1 MIAVRV
7 HGFGDAGVLI
17 CEEVPLPQPDGDQ
30 VRVKIEAAGVN
41 FVDIYERK
49 GLYPLSLPATAGK
62 EGAGTVDA
70 VGPNVEKLRV
80 GDRVAFAMSRGS
92 YAEYAL
98 VPTEQAVPLPAEA
111 GLRTGAAAMLQ
122 GLTAHYLCTSTFA
135 LSSGHTALIHAAAGG
150 VGRLLV
156 QMAHRRGARVIATVS
171 TAEKA
176 ELARQAG
183 ADEVI
188 LYTRENFETRTSE
201 LTGGSGVNV
210 VYDSVGQATFEKSLR
225 CLEPRGYLVLYGEA
239 SGPVA
244 AFDPQILNKLGSL
257 FLTRPTLGHYVAT
270 REELLRRSR
279 ELFDWIQS
287 GELEVRIDETFALE
301 EAADAHRY
309 MEARKT
315 RGKILLLP

>member
-98 VPTEQAVPLPAEA
+98 VPTEQAVPLPAEV

>member
-1 MIAVRV
+1 MRAVRV
-7 HGFGDAGVLI
+7 HGFGDADVLT
-17 CEEVPLPQPDGDQ
+17 CEEVPQQQPGGDQ
-30 VRVKIEAAGVN
+30 VLVKIEAAGVN

-49 GLYPLSLPATAGK
+49 GLYPLTLPAIAGK
-62 EGAGTVDA
+62 EGAGTIEA
-70 VGPNVEKLRV
+70 VGSNVEAFAP
-80 GDRVAFAMSRGS
+80 GDRVGFAMSRGS

-98 VPTEQAVPLPAEA
+98 AEAAQVVPLPAEIET
-111 GLRTGAAAMLQ
+111 RTAAAVMLQ
-122 GLTAHYLCTSTFA
+122 GLTAHYLCTGTFP

-156 QMAHRRGARVIATVS
+156 QMAHRLGARIIGTVS
-171 TAEKA
+171 TEEKA
-176 ELARQAG
+176 ELAKKAG

-188 LYTRENFETRTSE
+188 LYTREDFEQRTSD
-201 LTGGSGVNV
+201 LTGGEGVEV

-225 CLEPRGYLVLYGEA
+225 CLKTRGYLVLYGQA
-239 SGPVA
+239 SGPVQ
-244 AFDPQILNKLGSL
+244 AFDPQILNKQGSL

-279 ELFDWIQS
+279 ELFDWIKS
-287 GELEVRIDETFALE
+287 GQVEVRIDKTFAF
-301 EAADAHRY
+301 EAAGDAHRY

>member
-98 VPTEQAVPLPAEA
+98 VPTEQAVPLPAEV

-225 CLEPRGYLVLYGEA
+225 CLEPRGYLVLYGQA